1 VEALLTT
8 QEVANI
14 LKVTVRTVYSL
25 LESGELPGVKIGRV
39 WRVSEDDLQAF
50 IARQKIAQDMPTYER
65 RPEL

>member
-25 LESGELPGVKIGRV
+25 LESGELQGVKIGRV
-39 WRVSEDDLQAF
+39 WRVSEDDLRAF
-50 IARQKIAQDMPTYER
+50 IAQR
-65 RPEL
+65 ELSSQALAEE

>member
-1 VEALLTT
+1 MEALLTT

-25 LESGELPGVKIGRV
+25 LESGELQGVKVGRV

-50 IARQKIAQDMPTYER
+50 IARQKITQDMPAYER

>member
-1 VEALLTT
+1 MEALLTT

-25 LESGELPGVKIGRV
+25 LEGGELQGVKVGRV

-50 IARQKIAQDMPTYER
+50 IARQKIAQDMPAYER
-65 RPEL
+65 RPEQ